1 MTVRTVFQ
9 MVIVGLVTLL
19 IGLPAIA
26 LGLLVPGQTRKGGS
40 SAG

>member
-9 MVIVGLVTLL
+9 MVFIGLITLA

-26 LGLLVPGQTRKGGS
+26 LGLLVPANAARGRS